1 MEENESE
8 GNTERVDIS
17 NTLKELLS
25 VVREQKSE
33 LSSLKEE
40 VRGSTV
46 SVASEVK
53 EQACFADERLSG
65 VCWRRSSDMYAHCIR
80 ISFNIRFLFTDM

>member
-8 GNTERVDIS
+8 GNTEKVDIS
-17 NTLKELLS
+17 NALKELLS

-40 VRGSTV
+40 VRGNTA

-53 EQACFADERLSG
+53 KLKTVNEMKWKYEGNKIVQFQS
-65 VCWRRSSDMYAHCIR
+65 R
-80 ISFNIRFLFTDM
+80 IGGKY